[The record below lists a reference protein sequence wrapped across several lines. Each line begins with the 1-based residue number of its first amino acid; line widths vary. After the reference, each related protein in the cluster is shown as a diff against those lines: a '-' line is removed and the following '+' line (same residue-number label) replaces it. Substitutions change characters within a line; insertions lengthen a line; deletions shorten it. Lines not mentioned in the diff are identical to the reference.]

1 MSDEQNRSIP
11 EPLIIGGL
19 VATGIVGVSV
29 AALLPPEFTIET
41 IIQRLIFGGLGVVS
55 FLAAG
60 ADILLQHQHTT
71 LVHEI
76 NSDGSVEYHQVTG
89 KIDVEDAGDSR

>member
-1 MSDEQNRSIP
+1 MSDEKNRSIP
-11 EPLIIGGL
+11 EPLIIAVL
-19 VATGIVGVSV
+19 VTIGIVGVST

-41 IIQRLIFGGLGVVS
+41 ILQRLIFGGLGVVS

-60 ADILLQHQHTT
+60 ADILLQHQRTT

-76 NSDGSVEYHQVTG
+76 NTDGSVEYHQVTG
-89 KIDVEDAGDSR
+89 EIDVEDAGDSR